1 MSTQVEF
8 RPSVKLVDEA
18 VWKAWLEK
26 GRAQDRRSSAARGE
40 AIKRVSIVGLLA
52 VFGLWSHLT
61 PYDALVRFMLTM
73 GSIVVM
79 FEAIHAGQYGFAVV
93 FGALALLYNPIA
105 PVFAFSGGWQ
115 RAVVLASTAP
125 LVASLATRSLRS
137 A

>member
-8 RPSVKLVDEA
+8 RPSVKLLDEA

-40 AIKRVSIVGLLA
+40 AIKGVSIVGLLA

-105 PVFAFSGGWQ
+105 PVFGFSGGWQ
-115 RAVVLASTAP
+115 RAVVLAGTAP
-125 LVASLATRSLRS
+125 LVASLATPSLRS